1 MVLKILF
8 FVIGYLVIG
17 TLVTGWLS
25 WYTDTDFDTYD
36 AIEII
41 ILIAI
46 WPITVISGIL
56 AVFAGFALLIAD
68 RLLLIADRLKNK
80 KS

>member
-1 MVLKILF
+1 MDLKIFL

-17 TLVTGWLS
+17 TLVTEWIS
-25 WYTDTDFDTYD
+25 WYTDTDFDTYN
-36 AIEII
+36 AIDII
-41 ILIAI
+41 ILITI

-56 AVFAGFALLIAD
+56 AVFAGFALLIAE
-68 RLLLIADRLKNK
+68 RLKNK

>member
-1 MVLKILF
+1 MVLKIFF

-17 TLVTGWLS
+17 ALVTGYVF
-25 WYTDTDFDTYD
+25 WYTDMDFDTYD
-36 AIEII
+36 AIDII

-56 AVFAGFALLIAD
+56 AVFAGLA
-68 RLLLIADRLKNK
+68 LLIADRLKNK

>member
-1 MVLKILF
+1 MVLKIFF

-25 WYTDTDFDTYD
+25 WYTDTDFETYD
-36 AIEII
+36 AIDII

-56 AVFAGFALLIAD
+56 AVFVGFALLIAD
-68 RLLLIADRLKNK
+68 SLKNK

>member
-1 MVLKILF
+1 MVLKIFF
-8 FVIGYLVIG
+8 FVIGYFVIG
-17 TLVTGWLS
+17 TLDTGWLS
-25 WYTDTDFDTYD
+25 WYTDTDFYTYD
-36 AIEII
+36 AIDII
-41 ILIAI
+41 VLIAI

-68 RLLLIADRLKNK
+68 RLKNK

>member
-1 MVLKILF
+1 MALKIFF

-17 TLVTGWLS
+17 TIVTGCVF
-25 WYTDTDFDTYD
+25 WYAGTDFDVDD
-36 AIEII
+36 AIDVI

-56 AVFAGFALLIAD
+56 AVFAGFALLIAE
-68 RLLLIADRLKNK
+68 RLKNK

>member
-1 MVLKILF
+1 MALKIFF

-25 WYTDTDFDTYD
+25 WYTDTDFETYD
-36 AIEII
+36 AIDVI

-46 WPITVISGIL
+46 WPIKVISGIL
-56 AVFAGFALLIAD
+56 SVFAGFALLIAD
-68 RLLLIADRLKNK
+68 RLKNK

>member
-1 MVLKILF
+1 MVFKIF
-8 FVIGYLVIG
+8 FFFIGYLVIG
-17 TLVTGWLS
+17 TLVTGFVS

-36 AIEII
+36 AIDVI

-46 WPITVISGIL
+46 WPITVISGVL

-68 RLLLIADRLKNK
+68 KLKNK

>member
-1 MVLKILF
+1 MLLKIFF
-8 FVIGYLVIG
+8 FVIRYLVIG
-17 TLVTGWLS
+17 TLVTVCVS
-25 WYTDTDFDTYD
+25 WYTGTDFDVD
-36 AIEII
+36 DEDDVIDVI

-46 WPITVISGIL
+46 WPITVIS

-68 RLLLIADRLKNK
+68 KLKNK

>member
-1 MVLKILF
+1 MALKIFL

-25 WYTDTDFDTYD
+25 WYTDTDFETYD
-36 AIEII
+36 AIYII
-41 ILIAI
+41 VLIAI

-56 AVFAGFALLIAD
+56 AVFAMFAI
-68 RLLLIADRLKNK
+68 LIADRLKNK

>member
-1 MVLKILF
+1 MVLKIFF

-25 WYTDTDFDTYD
+25 WYTDTDFDTHD

-68 RLLLIADRLKNK
+68 RLKNK

>member
-1 MVLKILF
+1 MALKIFF
-8 FVIGYLVIG
+8 FVIGYFVIG
-17 TLVTGWLS
+17 TPVTGWLF
-25 WYTDTDFDTYD
+25 WYTDTDFYAYD
-36 AIEII
+36 AIDII

-68 RLLLIADRLKNK
+68 RLKNK

>member
-1 MVLKILF
+1 MMKKNNVLSL
-8 FVIGYLVIG
+8 
-17 TLVTGWLS
+17 
-25 WYTDTDFDTYD
+25 
-36 AIEII
+36 II

-68 RLLLIADRLKNK
+68 RLKNK

>member
-1 MVLKILF
+1 MVLKIFF

-17 TLVTGWLS
+17 TLVTGYVS

-36 AIEII
+36 AIDII
-41 ILIAI
+41 IFIAI

-56 AVFAGFALLIAD
+56 AVFAGFAI
-68 RLLLIADRLKNK
+68 LIADRLKNK

>member
-1 MVLKILF
+1 MVLKIFF

-17 TLVTGWLS
+17 TLVTGYVS
-25 WYTDTDFDTYD
+25 WYTDMDFDTYD

-56 AVFAGFALLIAD
+56 AVFVGFA
-68 RLLLIADRLKNK
+68 LLIADRLKNK

>member
-1 MVLKILF
+1 MVLKIFF

-17 TLVTGWLS
+17 TLVTVCVS
-25 WYTDTDFDTYD
+25 WYTGTDFDTYD
-36 AIEII
+36 AIDII
-41 ILIAI
+41 IFIAI

-56 AVFAGFALLIAD
+56 AVFVWFALLIAD
-68 RLLLIADRLKNK
+68 RLKHK

>member
-1 MVLKILF
+1 MVLKTFF

-17 TLVTGWLS
+17 TLVTGCVY

-36 AIEII
+36 AIDVI

-68 RLLLIADRLKNK
+68 RLKNK

>member
-1 MVLKILF
+1 MVLKTFF

-17 TLVTGWLS
+17 TLVTGYVS
-25 WYTDTDFDTYD
+25 WYTGMDFDTYD
-36 AIEII
+36 AIDVI

-46 WPITVISGIL
+46 WPITVISVIL
-56 AVFAGFALLIAD
+56 AVFAGFALLIAY
-68 RLLLIADRLKNK
+68 RLKNK

>member
-1 MVLKILF
+1 MALKIFF

-17 TLVTGWLS
+17 TLVTGYVS
-25 WYTDTDFDTYD
+25 WYTDMDFDTYD
-36 AIEII
+36 AIDII

-56 AVFAGFALLIAD
+56 AVFVGFV
-68 RLLLIADRLKNK
+68 LLIADRLKNK

>member
-1 MVLKILF
+1 MALKIF
-8 FVIGYLVIG
+8 FFFIGYLVIG
-17 TLVTGWLS
+17 TLVTGCLS
-25 WYTDTDFDTYD
+25 WYTDTNFDTYD
-36 AIEII
+36 AIDII

-68 RLLLIADRLKNK
+68 RLKNK

>member
-1 MVLKILF
+1 MVLKIFF

-25 WYTDTDFDTYD
+25 LYTDTDFETYD

-68 RLLLIADRLKNK
+68 RLKNK

>member
-1 MVLKILF
+1 MVLKIFF

-17 TLVTGWLS
+17 TLVTVCVS
-25 WYTDTDFDTYD
+25 WYTRTAFDTSA
-36 AIEII
+36 AIDII
-41 ILIAI
+41 IFIAL
-46 WPITVISGIL
+46 WPLTVISGIL

-68 RLLLIADRLKNK
+68 RLKNK

>member
-1 MVLKILF
+1 M
-8 FVIGYLVIG
+8 VIG

-25 WYTDTDFDTYD
+25 CYTDTDFDKYD
-36 AIEII
+36 AIDII

-56 AVFAGFALLIAD
+56 AVFAAFALLIAD
-68 RLLLIADRLKNK
+68 RSNNK

>member
-1 MVLKILF
+1 MALKIFF

-17 TLVTGWLS
+17 TLVTGYVS

-36 AIEII
+36 AIDII
-41 ILIAI
+41 IFIAI

-56 AVFAGFALLIAD
+56 AVFAGFAI
-68 RLLLIADRLKNK
+68 LIADRLKNK

>member
-1 MVLKILF
+1 MVLKIF
-8 FVIGYLVIG
+8 FFAIVYLVIG

-36 AIEII
+36 AIDIM

-56 AVFAGFALLIAD
+56 AVFAGFAI
-68 RLLLIADRLKNK
+68 LIADRLKNK